1 MVEFRA
7 TRSDRSRDLARA
19 IEQTGFYPEVVADAV
34 DSAVAGEEVV
44 AFHVH
49 HEPTFDHDEV
59 RRHLTVVVLT
69 PVRLVVAHTD
79 DHAPDDLLPEPYTT
93 TSTETVALAEVKSVV
108 VNRYVAQ
115 PDGGARGVRPE
126 VREVVLTVGWGMV
139 SRVELEPAVCPDPDC
154 TADHGFSGTVSGED
168 FSIRASVAADGPQA
182 VPSLLTFAEQL
193 QRLTRRG

>member
-7 TRSDRSRDLARA
+7 TRSDRSRELARA

-34 DSAVAGEEVV
+34 EGALAGEEVV

-59 RRHLTVVVLT
+59 RRHLTVAVLT
-69 PVRLVVAHTD
+69 PGRLVVAHTD

-115 PDGGARGVRPE
+115 PERAARGVRPE
-126 VREVVLTVGWGMV
+126 VREAVLTIGWGMV
-139 SRVELEPAVCPDPDC
+139 SRMDLEPAVCPDPDC
-154 TADHGFSGTVSGED
+154 TADHGYTGTMSGDD
-168 FSIRASVAADGPQA
+168 FSIRASVAADGPDA
-182 VPSLLTFAEQL
+182 VPSLLHFAAHL